1 MRRLSLSSVPECCL
15 EKEAAVAD
23 PADDAAGAATA
34 GVEVGVAIGLGFA
47 CWLATFGAVGVV
59 VQANDARV
67 ADVAALRAGH
77 VVAGA
82 GGEAVAALLPHHHP
96 WEVAQ

>member
-1 MRRLSLSSVPECCL
+1 
-15 EKEAAVAD
+15 
-23 PADDAAGAATA
+23 
-34 GVEVGVAIGLGFA
+34 
-47 CWLATFGAVGVV
+47 VV